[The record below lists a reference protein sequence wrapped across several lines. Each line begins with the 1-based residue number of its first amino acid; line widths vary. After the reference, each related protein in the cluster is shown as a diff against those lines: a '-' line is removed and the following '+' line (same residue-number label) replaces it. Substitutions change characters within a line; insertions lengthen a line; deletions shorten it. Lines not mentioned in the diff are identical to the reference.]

1 MGKIK
6 LGILAGG
13 SSAEREVSFKS
24 CENLM
29 NSLDKNKY
37 DIHMYSLPGDNGT
50 GWIKELMENIPDVVV
65 SALHGGHGENGSIQ
79 GLLQC
84 MGIPYVGSEV
94 LSSALC
100 MDKKSAKTVLEANH
114 IQTAADVF
122 IRKGENAE
130 LFADEI
136 RQLGFPLIVKPNRG
150 GSSIGIEIV
159 SGFKELDGAV
169 QNIFKNYNDD
179 VLVEK
184 FIKGREITCCVFE
197 NKDTPEVMSVLEVN
211 KKGEIFDY
219 KDKYERGISSALSNM
234 PEYMQDMVKAI
245 AVKTFSLLKCEDYA
259 CIDMIVMEEQ
269 IYVLEVN
276 TLPGLTENSIVPEAC
291 SNYGIGFGE
300 FMDSLIEREL
310 ERKEAK

>member
-310 ERKEAK
+310 ERKEVK